1 MENYLI
7 LLVLQH
13 VFPAVEVC
21 CLIQLPDSSANI
33 LKVPWP
39 HLILCSDILIA
50 VIRMFFV
57 EPVYLDLIVTWSLA
71 PKL

>member
-33 LKVPWP
+33 LKVLWP
-39 HLILCSDILIA
+39 HLILCSDILTAI
-50 VIRMFFV
+50 IRMFFL
-57 EPVYLDLIVTWSLA
+57 EPVYLDLFVTWSLA
-71 PKL
+71 PQL

>member
-1 MENYLI
+1 MEDYLI

-13 VFPAVEVC
+13 VFPAVEVR

-39 HLILCSDILIA
+39 CLILCLAVFIA
-50 VIRMFFV
+50 VLCMLFLGRI
-57 EPVYLDLIVTWSLA
+57 YLDLIVT
-71 PKL
+71 

>member
-39 HLILCSDILIA
+39 RLILCLALFIA
-50 VIRMFFV
+50 VLCMLFLGRI
-57 EPVYLDLIVTWSLA
+57 YLDLIVT
-71 PKL
+71 

>member
-13 VFPAVEVC
+13 VFPAVGVC

-39 HLILCSDILIA
+39 HLILWSAILTA
-50 VIRMFFV
+50 VLCMLFP
-57 EPVYLDLIVTWSLA
+57 EPVDLDLIVT
-71 PKL
+71 

>member
-21 CLIQLPDSSANI
+21 LIQLPDSSTNI

-39 HLILCSDILIA
+39 HLILCSDILTAI
-50 VIRMFFV
+50 ICMFFL
-57 EPVYLDLIVTWSLA
+57 EPVYLDLIVTLGLA
-71 PKL
+71 SQL